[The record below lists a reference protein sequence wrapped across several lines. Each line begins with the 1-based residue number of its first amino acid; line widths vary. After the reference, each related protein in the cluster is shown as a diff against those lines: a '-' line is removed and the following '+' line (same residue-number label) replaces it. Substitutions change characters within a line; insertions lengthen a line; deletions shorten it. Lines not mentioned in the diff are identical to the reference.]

1 MSNPP
6 AKRRSL
12 GLEGIK
18 FLIATAAL
26 AAMVSLWSFFSN
38 QDRNSALNEVDQ
50 LVADQPTSQLS
61 LFLPPVPTL
70 IALDLG
76 AGSVEV
82 AAGTDLTAE
91 GLRSV
96 SAPVVA
102 VPNNSAP
109 MVVQGTRGTSPSAP
123 SASVASAPAS
133 RPSTNTGSS

>member
-38 QDRNSALNEVDQ
+38 QDRDSALNKVDQ
-50 LVADQPTSQLS
+50 AASADQPTSQLS

-70 IALDLG
+70 VALDLG
-76 AGSVEV
+76 AEPVEV
-82 AAGTDLTAE
+82 IAAVTDLSAE

-102 VPNNSAP
+102 VPNNSSP
-109 MVVQGTRGTSPSAP
+109 LVIQGSRGTSPSAP
-123 SASVASAPAS
+123 VTSAPAS
-133 RPSTNTGSS
+133 RPSTSTGSS

>member
-38 QDRNSALNEVDQ
+38 QDRNAALNKVD
-50 LVADQPTSQLS
+50 LAASADQPTSQLS

-70 IALDLG
+70 VALDLG
-76 AGSVEV
+76 SEPVEAV
-82 AAGTDLTAE
+82 TGTDLTAQD
-91 GLRSV
+91 LRSV

-102 VPNNSAP
+102 VPNNSSP
-109 MVVQGTRGTSPSAP
+109 LVVQGSRGTSPSAP
-123 SASVASAPAS
+123 VVSAPAS
-133 RPSTNTGSS
+133 RPSTSTGSS